1 MTRRTAL
8 AALSLLLGTALTAQA
23 QEPALE
29 GTIARFAKSWSQG
42 DAGGVASF
50 LAAAG
55 VSLDLEGGRR
65 TGPLSSR
72 QAAAALRRVF
82 EDYETVSVRS
92 GMVRIVGGTPQRAFG
107 ELDWVVR
114 ARGTTDTERRVVF
127 VALVREERGWRV
139 THIRLLR

>member
-1 MTRRTAL
+1 MMGRTAL
-8 AALSLLLGTALTAQA
+8 AALSLLLGTALTAHS

-29 GTIARFAKSWSQG
+29 GTIARFAKSWSRG
-42 DAGGVASF
+42 DAGGIASF
-50 LAAAG
+50 VAAAG
-55 VSLDLEGGRR
+55 VSLDLEGGRA
-65 TGPLSSR
+65 GPLGSR

-82 EDYETVSVRS
+82 EDYETVSLRS
-92 GMVRIVGGTPQRAFG
+92 GMIRIVGGTPQRAFG